1 MRPVLFA
8 SEVEDDLFRLTGLL
22 VDQGYFSDFGYANEY
37 IEDLVRFIVENIDI
51 SPSKPAPFVFS
62 KGDPNVR
69 YIIFRKKSRTTWYII
84 FTEVAGSILV
94 TYISNNHVAGHYFNS
109 Y

>member
-8 SEVEDDLFRLTGLL
+8 PEVEDDLFRLTGLL

-62 KGDPNVR
+62 KGNPNVR
-69 YIIFRKKSRTTWYII
+69 YIIFQEKISHNMVYYFYGSCRLNPCYIHLKQSSRRTL
-84 FTEVAGSILV
+84 F
-94 TYISNNHVAGHYFNS
+94 
-109 Y
+109 